1 MGGKKDIFFTSILFP
16 HYNLKNTSSFLE
28 YFTKDEMK
36 DIVVD
41 SINIEYFF
49 NTNFFES
56 HEIEYGALVLN
67 HSLNSDGS
75 NIEKLVLSVP
85 LLAYLS
91 TMEFIEY
98 YIEILDSVEKKSA
111 EISEF
116 SFVDIITEE
125 IRVCNWNTETEFILS
140 IYSAS
145 IHLPTMVEISFSQHN
160 HEIENQNVTFNKS
173 KLHFE
178 AKNFIH
184 YLKYQSKDFLN
195 MQCDF
200 HSYIIDIDM

>member
-1 MGGKKDIFFTSILFP
+1 MKDTVVNSVNIEHFFT
-16 HYNLKNTSSFLE
+16 
-28 YFTKDEMK
+28 
-36 DIVVD
+36 
-41 SINIEYFF
+41 
-49 NTNFFES
+49 TNYFES
-56 HEIEYGALVLN
+56 NEIEYGALVLS
-67 HSLNSDGS
+67 HSLNTNGS
-75 NIEKLVLSVP
+75 NIEKLVFSVP

-91 TMEFIEY
+91 TNEFIDY
-98 YIEILDSVEKKSA
+98 YIEILDSVEVKA
-111 EISEF
+111 QEISEF

-125 IRVCNWNTETEFILS
+125 IKICNWNTETELILS

-145 IHLPTMVEISFSQHN
+145 IHLPTMVEISFSQHS
-160 HEIENQNVTFNKS
+160 HKIENQSFALNTG

-178 AKNFIH
+178 AKNFIN